1 MFEVHSQTWMLTAA
15 AAAADCRPVPVRH
28 CAAVA
33 PTGDSVVVIGGGAQC
48 FSFGTTFSR
57 PCVLHLPRSRPAASR
72 SQEAASMSSS
82 RNAGT
87 KDIGPCAAV
96 TDSVAAGTDRPG
108 SSGSIFPAECQDNS
122 VRQSDDSN
130 LGRQD
135 SRRAGPQRSS
145 DNAQSSATFSQDL
158 NGRSLEQRR
167 GGSTGDSN
175 CQYRGMLHTMEAPRM
190 NGSYE
195 PSGIAEVTARNGSG
209 EKGSWALVV
218 PKQDTKI
225 FKDALKQAGGLNR
238 HRRSLVFDG
247 GISIALPVTD
257 ICAEGLH
264 AFPGK
269 GSKSNKKGQALKM
282 VAAAVAEGQV
292 KVCRM
297 ALAEAKVAQSP
308 REALVQAARDFL
320 STSGDPSWHI
330 VSM

>member
-1 MFEVHSQTWMLTAA
+1 MFEVQSQTWMLTAA

-57 PCVLHLPRSRPAASR
+57 PCVLHLPRSRPAASC

-82 RNAGT
+82 RNAAT
-87 KDIGPCAAV
+87 KDDGPCAAV
-96 TDSVAAGTDRPG
+96 TDSASARTDRPG
-108 SSGSIFPAECQDNS
+108 SSGSFFPAECQDSS

-145 DNAQSSATFSQDL
+145 DTAQSSAASSQDL
-158 NGRSLEQRR
+158 NGHSLEQRR
-167 GGSTGDSN
+167 GDSN
-175 CQYRGMLHTMEAPRM
+175 RQYRGMLHTMKAPRM

-195 PSGIAEVTARNGSG
+195 PSGTAEVTAQNGSG

-218 PKQDTKI
+218 PKQDAKI

-238 HRRSLVFDG
+238 HRRSLACDG
-247 GISIALPVTD
+247 GVFIALPVTD
-257 ICAEGLH
+257 ACAEGLH

-269 GSKSNKKGQALKM
+269 WGMSNEKGQALRM

-292 KVCRM
+292 KVSRM
-297 ALAEAKVAQSP
+297 VLAEAKVAQSP
-308 REALVQAARDFL
+308 REAVVQAARDFL

>member
-1 MFEVHSQTWMLTAA
+1 MLTAA

-57 PCVLHLPRSRPAASR
+57 PWVLHLPRSRPAASR

-82 RNAGT
+82 GNAAR
-87 KDIGPCAAV
+87 KDDGPCAAV
-96 TDSVAAGTDRPG
+96 ADSIAARTDRPG
-108 SSGSIFPAECQDNS
+108 SSG
-122 VRQSDDSN
+122 RQSDDSS

-135 SRRAGPQRSS
+135 SRRADPQRSS
-145 DNAQSSATFSQDL
+145 DAAQSSAASSQDL
-158 NGRSLEQRR
+158 NGHSLEQRR

-175 CQYRGMLHTMEAPRM
+175 CQYREMLHAMKAPRM

-195 PSGIAEVTARNGSG
+195 PSGTAEVTAQNASG
-209 EKGSWALVV
+209 EKWSWALVV
-218 PKQDTKI
+218 PKQDAKI

-238 HRRSLVFDG
+238 HRRSLVCEG
-247 GISIALPVTD
+247 GVSIALPVTD
-257 ICAEGLH
+257 TCAKSLH

-269 GSKSNKKGQALKM
+269 GSKSNKMGQALRM
-282 VAAAVAEGQV
+282 VAAAVAEGEV

-308 REALVQAARDFL
+308 REAVVQAARDFL